1 MLWRLRVCSEA
12 LIVAFDGLD
21 CVSNYYAFPDYW
33 KAKVEKAT
41 SDLHIL
47 FLDISISS
55 SVCNRFSCPSSDCAT
70 PMCPHRGWCS
80 KWLHLWKSCYWR
92 GEKMQHIVTPW
103 LSIKVPCFSAGWA
116 SGRPYQQTGRH
127 RSLRSTLVLRRAY
140 YSFMLSI
147 ILVATKKF
155 KSVLRYSL
163 DWHPADHVSFFDNV
177 HLRPLATDGKVSYYN
192 ILNFSHTHPISVL
205 NSS

>member
-1 MLWRLRVCSEA
+1 
-12 LIVAFDGLD
+12 
-21 CVSNYYAFPDYW
+21 
-33 KAKVEKAT
+33 
-41 SDLHIL
+41 
-47 FLDISISS
+47 
-55 SVCNRFSCPSSDCAT
+55 
-70 PMCPHRGWCS
+70 
-80 KWLHLWKSCYWR
+80 
-92 GEKMQHIVTPW
+92 
-103 LSIKVPCFSAGWA
+103 
-116 SGRPYQQTGRH
+116 
-127 RSLRSTLVLRRAY
+127 
-140 YSFMLSI
+140 MLSI